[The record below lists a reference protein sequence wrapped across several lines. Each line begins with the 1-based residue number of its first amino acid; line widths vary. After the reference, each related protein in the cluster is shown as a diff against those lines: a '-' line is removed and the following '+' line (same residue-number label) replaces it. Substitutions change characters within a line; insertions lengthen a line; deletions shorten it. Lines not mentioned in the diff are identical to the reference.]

1 MLTSFPF
8 ALLAGVILGYLAGL
22 GVGGGS
28 LLIIWLTL
36 VLNMAH
42 ATARAINL
50 MFFIAGA
57 SAVSLL
63 RWKKGQLN
71 IKKILP
77 AMIAGC
83 IAAGIF
89 SWVSRIV
96 DVAAIRKFFGVLL
109 LVTGIRE
116 LTYRPRKAK

>member
-1 MLTSFPF
+1 MLNAFPI
-8 ALLAGVILGYLAGL
+8 AVLTGLVLGYLAGL

-28 LLIIWLTL
+28 LLILWLTL
-36 VLNMAH
+36 VLNVDH

-57 SAVSLL
+57 GAVSLF

-71 IKKILP
+71 LKKILP
-77 AMIAGC
+77 AMVAGC

-89 SWVSRIV
+89 SWISRIV
-96 DVAAIRKFFGVLL
+96 DVGAIRKFFGVLL

-116 LTYRPRKAK
+116 LTYRPQKAK

>member
-1 MLTSFPF
+1 MLNAFPIAVLTS
-8 ALLAGVILGYLAGL
+8 LVLGYLAGL

-28 LLIIWLTL
+28 LLILWLTL
-36 VLNMAH
+36 VLNMDH

-57 SAVSLL
+57 GAVSLF

-71 IKKILP
+71 LKKILP
-77 AMIAGC
+77 AMVAGC

-89 SWVSRIV
+89 SWISRIV
-96 DVAAIRKFFGVLL
+96 DVGAIRKFFGVLL

>member
-1 MLTSFPF
+1 MLNAFPV
-8 ALLAGVILGYLAGL
+8 AVIAGIVLGYLAGL

-36 VLNMAH
+36 VQNMDH
-42 ATARAINL
+42 PTARAINL

-57 SAVSLL
+57 AVVSLF

-77 AMIAGC
+77 AIIAGC

-89 SWVSRIV
+89 SWFSRII
-96 DVAAIRKFFGVLL
+96 DVTAIRKFFGILL
-109 LVTGIRE
+109 LITGIRE
-116 LTYRPRKAK
+116 LFYRPRKAK

>member
-1 MLTSFPF
+1 MLNSFPV
-8 ALLAGVILGYLAGL
+8 AVIVGIILGYLAGL

-28 LLIIWLTL
+28 LLILWLTL
-36 VLNMAH
+36 ALKMDH

-57 SAVSLL
+57 GAVSVF
-63 RWKKGQLN
+63 RWKKRQLE

-89 SWVSRIV
+89 SWISKQIDV
-96 DVAAIRKFFGVLL
+96 DAIRKFFGVLL
-109 LVTGIRE
+109 LITGIRE